1 MLSEKTR
8 HNHLI
13 LALCLGVAACS
24 GEDDANGE
32 TGTIADDAGAEQ
44 PGLLEPSAK
53 QLEQRA
59 YIVSRDSEELTIID
73 IEKLEIIGKVPTG
86 GGENHMAELND
97 DFTKVYIT
105 SSATDEAI
113 VVDAKKLKVSGKI
126 DVTGHP
132 THLTLS
138 PDGRL
143 IAVMIEATSEVA
155 FLEMSDDTERTRISG
170 FETPHFMRF
179 TPDGDW
185 GYVANIGGNFVSRV
199 DMRKLEVTNTISL
212 DDYED
217 RRQVENEGGFADAQI
232 AEDGTLFA
240 AHHLSGKVLT
250 IDSKTGKKQG
260 ELSVG
265 KGPWVAFAEHPF
277 KGAPLRHV
285 VPNFGDQTISVIDA
299 QDKFKPSVSATLPGD
314 EEAYGVNFSPL
325 EPDLAFVMN
334 RVREDIAVLD
344 TSKGEVIERISVG
357 GNTETASTTAD
368 GKYIFATV
376 SSANSVVVIDV
387 ASRKIKK
394 TFENVGKYPW
404 SVTIPKGQ
412 NYCH

>member
-1 MLSEKTR
+1 MLLEK
-8 HNHLI
+8 NKHLI
-13 LALCLGVAACS
+13 WALCFGVAACS
-24 GEDDANGE
+24 GEDGATEGDSAQAEE
-32 TGTIADDAGAEQ
+32 TLSEPSGS
-44 PGLLEPSAK
+44 LEPSAK
-53 QLEQRA
+53 ALEQRA
-59 YIVSRDSEELTIID
+59 YIVSRDSEELTVID
-73 IEKLEIIGKVPTG
+73 LERLEVIGKVPTG

-97 DFTKVYIT
+97 DFTKVYVT

-113 VVDAKKLKVSGKI
+113 VVDAKKLEVTGTI
-126 DVTGHP
+126 EITGHP

-143 IAVMIEATSEVA
+143 IAVMVEETNEVA
-155 FLEMSDDTERTRISG
+155 FLDMADDSERTRLGG

-185 GYVANIGGNFVSRV
+185 GYVANISGNFLSRV
-199 DMRKLEVTNTISL
+199 DMRNLEVTETISL
-212 DDYED
+212 DEYTD
-217 RRQVENEGGFADAQI
+217 RRHVEDEGGFADAQI

-250 IDSKTGKKQG
+250 IDAKTGVKQG

-265 KGPWVAFAEHPF
+265 QGPWVAFAEHPF
-277 KGAPLRHV
+277 KGAPLRHI

-299 QDKFKPSVSATLPGD
+299 ADKLKPSVSATLPGD

-334 RVREDIAVLD
+334 RVREDIAVVD
-344 TSKGEVIERISVG
+344 TAKGEVIERIDVG

-368 GKYIFATV
+368 GKYIVATV
-376 SSANSVVVIDV
+376 SDADSVVVLDV
-387 ASRKIKK
+387 ATRKIVK
-394 TFENVGKYPW
+394 TFKNVGKYPW

>member
-1 MLSEKTR
+1 MPFEHTR
-8 HNHLI
+8 HTHLI
-13 LALCLGVAACS
+13 WAFCFGFAACS
-24 GEDDANGE
+24 GEVESPSAED
-32 TGTIADDAGAEQ
+32 TGPAEL
-44 PGLLEPSAK
+44 GSLEPSARA
-53 QLEQRA
+53 LEQRA
-59 YIVSRDSEELTIID
+59 YIVSRDSEELTVID
-73 IEKLEIIGKVPTG
+73 LEKLEVIGKVPTG

-113 VVDAKKLKVSGKI
+113 VVDAKKLEVTGKI

-143 IAVMIEATSEVA
+143 IAVMVEATNEVS
-155 FLEMSDDTERTRISG
+155 FLDMSDDSERTRIGG

-185 GYVANIGGNFVSRV
+185 GYVANIGGNFLSRV
-199 DMRKLEVTNTISL
+199 DMRELAVTDTISL
-212 DDYED
+212 DAYED
-217 RRQVENEGGFADAQI
+217 RRQIDDEGGFADAQI

-240 AHHLSGKVLT
+240 AHHQSGKVLT
-250 IDSKTGKKQG
+250 IDARTGTKQG

-285 VPNFGDQTISVIDA
+285 VPNFGDKTISVIDA
-299 QDKFKPSVSATLPGD
+299 QDMSKPAVSATLPGD

-334 RVREDIAVLD
+334 RVREDIAVVD
-344 TSKGEVIERISVG
+344 TSKGEVIERIAVG
-357 GNTETASTTAD
+357 GNTETASTTAN
-368 GKYIFATV
+368 GRYIVAAV

-387 ASRKIKK
+387 PTRKIKK

>member
-1 MLSEKTR
+1 MLFEETR
-8 HNHLI
+8 HNHL
-13 LALCLGVAACS
+13 LWALCLSLAACS
-24 GEDDANGE
+24 GEEEQTSPAQDAATGPSE
-32 TGTIADDAGAEQ
+32 T
-44 PGLLEPSAK
+44 LEPSAK
-53 QLEQRA
+53 ALEQRA

-73 IEKLEIIGKVPTG
+73 LEKLEILGRVPTG
-86 GGENHMAELND
+86 GGENHMAELNE
-97 DFTKVYIT
+97 DFSKVYVT

-113 VVDAKKLKVSGKI
+113 VVDAKTLKVSGKI
-126 DVTGHP
+126 EITGHP

-143 IAVMIEATSEVA
+143 IAVMVEATNEVA
-155 FLEMSDDTERTRISG
+155 FLDMSDDKERTRISG

-199 DMRKLEVTNTISL
+199 DMRKLEVSETISL
-212 DDYED
+212 DEYID
-217 RRQVENEGGFADAQI
+217 RRHVDDEGGFADVQI

-250 IDSKTGKKQG
+250 INAKTGKKQD
-260 ELSVG
+260 ELAVG

-285 VPNFGDQTISVIDA
+285 VTNFGDKTISVINA
-299 QDKFKPSVSATLPGD
+299 EDKLKPSVSATLPGD

-334 RVREDIAVLD
+334 RVRKDIAVVD
-344 TSKGEVIERISVG
+344 TSKGEVLERIEVG

-368 GKYIFATV
+368 GKYIVAAV
-376 SSANSVVVIDV
+376 SGANSVVVIDV
-387 ASRKIKK
+387 TTRKVKK

>member
-1 MLSEKTR
+1 MLLQK

-13 LALCLGVAACS
+13 WALCLGVAACS
-24 GEDDANGE
+24 GEDDASPEGNGSSTE
-32 TGTIADDAGAEQ
+32 DAGAAQ
-44 PGLLEPSAK
+44 QGSLEPSAK
-53 QLEQRA
+53 ALEQRA
-59 YIVSRDSEELTIID
+59 YVVSRDSEELTIID
-73 IEKLEIIGKVPTG
+73 LEKLEIIGKVPTG

-97 DFTKVYIT
+97 DFTKVYVT

-113 VVDAKKLKVSGKI
+113 IVDAKQLKVAGKI
-126 DVTGHP
+126 EVTGHP

-143 IAVMIEATSEVA
+143 IAVMVEATSEVA
-155 FLEMSDDTERTRISG
+155 FLDMADDKERTRISG

-179 TPDGDW
+179 TPDGAW

-199 DMRKLEVTNTISL
+199 DMDKLEVTSTISL
-212 DDYED
+212 DEYTD
-217 RRQVENEGGFADAQI
+217 RRHVEDEGGFADVQI
-232 AEDGTLFA
+232 AEDGTAFA
-240 AHHLSGKVLT
+240 AHHASGKVLT
-250 IDSKTGKKQG
+250 INSKTGEKQS

-277 KGAPLRHV
+277 KGTPLRHV
-285 VPNFGDQTISVIDA
+285 VTNFGDKTISVINA
-299 QDKFKPSVSATLPGD
+299 TDKLKPLVSATLPGD

-334 RVREDIAVLD
+334 RVREDIAVVD
-344 TSKGEVIERISVG
+344 TSKGEVLERIAVG

-368 GKYIFATV
+368 GKYIIAAV

-387 ASRKIKK
+387 ATRKVKK